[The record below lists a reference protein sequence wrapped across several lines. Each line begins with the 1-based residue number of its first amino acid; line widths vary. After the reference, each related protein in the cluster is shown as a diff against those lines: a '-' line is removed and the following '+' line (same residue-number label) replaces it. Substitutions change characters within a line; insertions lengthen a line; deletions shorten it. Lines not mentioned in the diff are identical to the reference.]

1 MKPYCTA
8 SSLTG
13 AAMGT
18 CWRLK
23 SVPYGLCR
31 QLPTVLIW
39 ASWLTLTIL
48 HPFLYKAGMI
58 KRKNWFQLGILR
70 IRVNMLI
77 KMLPTCLVHLAHLII
92 YFFAADIFCYTI
104 IPLVHLHSDS

>member
-1 MKPYCTA
+1 
-8 SSLTG
+8 
-13 AAMGT
+13 MGT

-58 KRKNWFQLGILR
+58 KRKNRFQLGILR
-70 IRVNMLI
+70 IRANMLI